1 MKMEK
6 FIQKVLDKY
15 ERKKLPN
22 RDLADLIVAHIKV
35 GIDGEKGW
43 HLNLSSYD
51 GQHEKAEQ
59 IIQEYQ

>member
-1 MKMEK
+1 MEK

-43 HLNLSSYD
+43 HLMKKQNR
-51 GQHEKAEQ
+51 
-59 IIQEYQ
+59 